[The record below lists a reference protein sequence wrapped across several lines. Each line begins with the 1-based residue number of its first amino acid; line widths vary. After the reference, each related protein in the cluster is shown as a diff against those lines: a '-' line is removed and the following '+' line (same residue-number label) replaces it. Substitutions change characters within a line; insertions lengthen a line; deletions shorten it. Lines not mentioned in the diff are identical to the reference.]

1 MKVVVFLRKKRKEA
15 NSIEEIF
22 YSLKKYLGN
31 DIDFIE
37 LPYSGANIMS
47 IFRNIFFAYRHRGD
61 VNHIS
66 GEVHYIALGLGR
78 KTLLTIHDVQSI
90 IRGNKIERIIKKWLW
105 FKLPLLIVRKVS
117 VISHSTEKEVISLIP
132 KAKSKTSVVYNPVTI
147 QYTPLTSLE
156 QFRNRKCKNILHIGT
171 KPNKNLE
178 GVLKAVNGLQIELTI
193 VGRMSESQTQL
204 AQELNINYKNYHNL
218 LYTEILKFYS
228 DSDVVTFPSF
238 YEGFGMP
245 IIEAN
250 AIGVPIVASNIP
262 VLHEVANDAAYF
274 VNPNSIPSIREAI
287 LLLLEDNTLR
297 EKLIEL
303 GKENIKRFAPQTIA
317 EQYKVLYNQ
326 LDRSV

>member
-1 MKVVVFLRKKRKEA
+1 MKVVVFLRKKRMEA

-22 YSLKKYLGN
+22 YSLKKYLGDN
-31 DIDFIE
+31 VGFVE
-37 LPYSGANIMS
+37 VPYGGAGIMS
-47 IFRNIFFAYRHRGD
+47 ICRNILFAYRHRGD

-90 IRGNKIERIIKKWLW
+90 IRGNKIEQIIKKWLW

-117 VISHSTEKEVISLIP
+117 VISHFTEKEVISLIP
-132 KAKSKTSVVYNPVTI
+132 MAKSKTSVVYNPVTI
-147 QYTPLTSLE
+147 HYTSPTSLN
-156 QFRNRKCKNILHIGT
+156 QFRNRECKKILHIGT

-178 GVLKAVNGLQIELTI
+178 GVLNAVNGLQIELTI
-193 VGRMSESQTQL
+193 VGRMSESQAQL
-204 AQELNINYKNYHNL
+204 AEELQINYNNYHNL
-218 LYTEILKFYS
+218 PYTEILKLYS

-250 AIGVPIVASNIP
+250 AIGVPIIVGDIP

-274 VNPNSIPSIREAI
+274 VNPNSITSIRDAI
-287 LLLLEDNTLR
+287 LSLLENNALR

-317 EQYKVLYNQ
+317 EQYKSLYYQ

>member
-22 YSLKKYLGN
+22 YSLKKYLGDN
-31 DIDFIE
+31 VGFVE
-37 LPYSGANIMS
+37 LPYGGAGIMS
-47 IFRNIFFAYRHRGD
+47 ICRNILFAYRHRGD

-66 GEVHYIALGLGR
+66 GEIHYIALGLGR

-90 IRGNKIERIIKKWLW
+90 IKGNKIEQIIKKWLW
-105 FKLPLLIVRKVS
+105 FKIPLLIVRKVS
-117 VISHSTEKEVISLIP
+117 VISHFTEKELNTLIP
-132 KAKSKTSVVYNPVTI
+132 KAKSKISVVYNPATI
-147 QYTPLTSLE
+147 QYTLPTSVE
-156 QFRNRKCKNILHIGT
+156 QFRNRDYKKMLHIGT

-178 GVLKAVNGLQIELTI
+178 GVLKAAKGLPIELTI
-193 VGRMSESQTQL
+193 VGKMSESQTQL
-204 AQELNINYKNYHNL
+204 AQDLHINYKNYYNL
-218 LYTEILKFYS
+218 PYVEILKLYS

-250 AIGVPIVASNIP
+250 AVGVPIVASDIP

-274 VNPNSIPSIREAI
+274 VDPNSITSIRKAI
-287 LLLLEDNTLR
+287 LSLLENNALR
-297 EKLIEL
+297 EKLIGL

-317 EQYKVLYNQ
+317 EQYKSIYNQ